1 MIDSTDEQTSPL
13 VAQAADAGAAS
24 AGEAATGIFD
34 APTVLGQV
42 ALRKAVVARD
52 ASASSTAPMR
62 TLKALDA
69 TPIEW
74 SGDAIEFDIRGR
86 GKSKLPTTRIQAIA
100 IAAVAGLSSRPVL
113 VVDLILNWSGPV
125 SEPLKLFRLRSDRFD
140 PLRLE
145 PGESKPLS
153 ALTRWIAT
161 LQQRSDAT
169 CLPSRA
175 LLNGEFARFDS
186 LRDYE
191 REVLIAVCRDE
202 R

>member
-1 MIDSTDEQTSPL
+1 MATLRS
-13 VAQAADAGAAS
+13 AARAFSRAGSIS
-24 AGEAATGIFD
+24 AISSSCI
-34 APTVLGQV
+34 
-42 ALRKAVVARD
+42 AL
-52 ASASSTAPMR
+52 T
-62 TLKALDA
+62 T
-69 TPIEW
+69 
-74 SGDAIEFDIRGR
+74 
-86 GKSKLPTTRIQAIA
+86 KLREPAIA